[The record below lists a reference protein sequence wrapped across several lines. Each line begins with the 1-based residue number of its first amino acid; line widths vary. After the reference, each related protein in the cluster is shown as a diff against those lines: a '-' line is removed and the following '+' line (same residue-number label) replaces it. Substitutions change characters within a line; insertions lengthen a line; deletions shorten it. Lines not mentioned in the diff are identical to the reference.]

1 MGEVL
6 AVLFFAGMFIIPGVL
21 LVISG
26 FAKRPPLEP
35 PKEPVPT
42 AQVVQ
47 GGHSRIRE
55 PRVKGRK
62 RRALGRAARFV
73 FGGALISVGSLIAW
87 IIHDIATNGFLGE
100 GMTKGRLL
108 RLRGKAVLPPVARGD
123 GWHDGA
129 VPRTEHLAA
138 AERRMLA
145 EAWHTA
151 ARMEHASVPAFSQL
165 ALHLAA
171 LGAPAELIERSHRAA
186 LDEIK
191 HARRCFA
198 IARAYGGEPW
208 TAGAIPGLGR
218 GDDRA
223 VDLVRLAVGS
233 LVDGCVNEGIAADVA
248 GNGARGAEDPVIRES
263 LAMIADDEER
273 HAELAWSVLAW
284 CLDTGGE
291 PVRAAVAARAARL
304 DAELAPR
311 APDFTGVAPERLAAH
326 GLFDQDTIGALA
338 ARRVVAVRERALA
351 MTAIALAA

>member
-1 MGEVL
+1 MGVVF

-21 LVISG
+21 LLIS
-26 FAKRPPLEP
+26 ALKTPPPLEA
-35 PKEPVPT
+35 PKEAVPT

-55 PRVKGRK
+55 PRTRGRK
-62 RRALGRAARFV
+62 RRAVSRFVRFV
-73 FGGALISVGSLIAW
+73 FGGALIGFGSLIAW
-87 IIHDIATNGFLGE
+87 IIHDFSSGDW

-108 RLRGKAVLPPVARGD
+108 RLRGKATLPEVARGG

-129 VPRTEHLAA
+129 VPRTDHLEP
-138 AERRMLA
+138 AERRVLA
-145 EAWHTA
+145 DAWHTA

-198 IARAYGGEPW
+198 IARAYGGETW
-208 TAGAIPGLGR
+208 TAGPIAGLGR
-218 GDDRA
+218 GDGRA
-223 VDLVRLAVGS
+223 IDLVRLAVGS

-248 GNGARGAEDPVIRES
+248 GNGARAAADPVVRDA
-263 LAMIADDEER
+263 LAMIAGDEES
-273 HAELAWSVLAW
+273 HAELAWAVLAW
-284 CLDTGGE
+284 CLDAGGE

-311 APDFTGVAPERLAAH
+311 APDFPGIAPERLAAH
-326 GLFDQDTIGALA
+326 GLFDQGAIGRLA
-338 ARRVVAVRERALA
+338 ARRIGTVRERALA
-351 MTAIALAA
+351 MTAVALAA